1 LNKEQDAE
9 VSDTTMIREAGKA
22 GKQKFLNQ
30 TKQNKKW
37 PF

>member
-1 LNKEQDAE
+1 LNKERDVQ
-9 VSDTTMIREAGKA
+9 VSDTTMMSEAEKA